1 MKVKLFL
8 KRNTSGGSGLHV
20 SSATVEGQNL
30 KDLEDAVNIW
40 LQENPNI
47 KVIKIKQSSSAEGWF
62 AGMVNS
68 LYISIW
74 YE

>member
-8 KRNTSGGSGLHV
+8 KRNASGGSGFHA
-20 SSATVEGQNL
+20 SSATVGGQNL
-30 KDLEDAVNIW
+30 KELEDAVNIW
-40 LQENPNI
+40 LQENPNT

-62 AGMVNS
+62 FGVLNS
-68 LYISIW
+68 ICISIW